1 LATFHI
7 IEMLYDTPYP
17 TKTQTDHTPEKTNRN
32 AEIIA
37 RYEAGKTGAIAVQ
50 EKDWKNEAS
59 LAYWKGDQAIPEASD
74 AQRENTHQQRNRQ

>member
-1 LATFHI
+1 MADPLSLSDLDEAQRQHALDRFH
-7 IEMLYDTPYP
+7 T
-17 TKTQTDHTPEKTNRN
+17 
-32 AEIIA
+32 
-37 RYEAGKTGAIAVQ
+37 IAVQ